1 MTTQSDEILLQIQQT
16 RRELLSTDS
25 WKRRKDLR
33 RHMEKLQIQLD
44 KLRGKEERKQNERQ
58 KIIPDDFEFSAMVDA
73 DNIDPETL
81 KQILGGDPDEVLK
94 KADQPFDDIEE
105 FEKFAK
111 EHGVL
116 VCARFKTTELK
127 TKNTE
132 VIALNT
138 VVADDADRRLI
149 IGGIASIINAI
160 LDKEEL
166 RMPFLSRLAGIME
179 NQEKDL
185 RKRRRLS

>member
-1 MTTQSDEILLQIQQT
+1 M
-16 RRELLSTDS
+16 
-25 WKRRKDLR
+25 KD
-33 RHMEKLQIQLD
+33 K
-44 KLRGKEERKQNERQ
+44 
-58 KIIPDDFEFSAMVDA
+58 KIIPDDFEFSATVDA

-81 KQILGGDPDEVLK
+81 KEIFGGDPDEVLK
-94 KADQPFDDIEE
+94 NADQPFDDVEE

-116 VCARFKTTELK
+116 VCARFKTKELK
-127 TKNTE
+127 SKNTE
-132 VIALNT
+132 VITLNT
-138 VVADDADRRLI
+138 VVADADRRLI
-149 IGGIASIINAI
+149 IEGIAAIINAI

-185 RKRRRLS
+185 RKRGRLS

>member
-1 MTTQSDEILLQIQQT
+1 M
-16 RRELLSTDS
+16 
-25 WKRRKDLR
+25 KD
-33 RHMEKLQIQLD
+33 K
-44 KLRGKEERKQNERQ
+44 

-73 DNIDPETL
+73 DNINPETL
-81 KQILGGDPDEVLK
+81 KEIFGGDPDEVLK

-132 VIALNT
+132 VIALDT
-138 VVADDADRRLI
+138 VVADADRRLI
-149 IGGIASIINAI
+149 IEGIAAIINAI

-179 NQEKDL
+179 SQEKDL
-185 RKRRRLS
+185 RKRGRLS